1 MTMTHALEDDT
12 ETTHPKFY
20 LRLNIVGDFLWIVG
34 NPKDVHKQSP
44 LAPDRSQ
51 DCKRLKQLFSF
62 QPIGFTS
69 GQIPAVDVLIA
80 NPDSLP
86 IR

>member
-1 MTMTHALEDDT
+1 MYTKKVHLHQID
-12 ETTHPKFY
+12 PKT
-20 LRLNIVGDFLWIVG
+20 LC
-34 NPKDVHKQSP
+34 
-44 LAPDRSQ
+44 
-51 DCKRLKQLFSF
+51 CKRLKQLFSF

-86 IR
+86 IS